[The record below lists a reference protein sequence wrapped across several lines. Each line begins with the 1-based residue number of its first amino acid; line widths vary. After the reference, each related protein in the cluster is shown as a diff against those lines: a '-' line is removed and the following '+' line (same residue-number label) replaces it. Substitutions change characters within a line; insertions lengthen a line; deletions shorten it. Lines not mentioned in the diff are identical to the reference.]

1 MIVFKIML
9 IVGLAVPLLS
19 LVLSL
24 FSDILEGL
32 FDLLDIDFD
41 FAIQL
46 GAMQISLLPASP
58 TVWCA
63 MFVVTGALGMAMQSA
78 GLDLLLTWLIALPA
92 GYIVSFLINNFIYIP
107 MKKAKNLAQSVGE
120 FLGMTVEVN
129 EAILAGGVGSVVAV
143 SPSGI
148 ISYAASSVD
157 GKALPQGSKAMV
169 IRYEDGRLWV
179 EGLSPEGELEVLYVA
194 APENTEI

>member
-1 MIVFKIML
+1 MVFKIML
-9 IVGLAVPLLS
+9 IVGLAVPLFS
-19 LVLSL
+19 LILSL
-24 FSDILEGL
+24 FSDILESL
-32 FDLLDIDFD
+32 FDLLDFDFD
-41 FAIQL
+41 FGIRL
-46 GAMQISLLPASP
+46 GGMQISLLPASP
-58 TVWCA
+58 MVWCA
-63 MFVVTGALGMAMQSA
+63 MLVVTGALGMAMQSG
-78 GLDLLLTWLIALPA
+78 GLNILLIWLTALPA
-92 GYIVSFLINNFIYIP
+92 GYIASLLVNNFIYLP

-179 EGLSPEGELEVLYVA
+179 EGLSPEGELDVS
-194 APENTEI
+194 